1 MYSNKKKEV
10 KKFVVGGFLLPAIAQ
25 GALGLG
31 QALFGGDQRRKAKDR
46 IEELRKSAPQITIP
60 TAIRKLADEPI
71 AEEFMEAQELG
82 GQRRTATAI
91 DALGRGGSRSLAL
104 LPQVL
109 ENERIG
115 EQQRAGQ
122 YEQARKGALSDLGA
136 AQERVRDLKVGQYQN
151 EMDAARQSLEAGQTN
166 IFGGLGQIGRG
177 VAYLD
182 KDYISTLLG
191 LSPNDEVMQKSGGN
205 SSSGDAM
212 RGVLEADQFQ
222 IDHITGLPRTF
233 EKGGKLNDRQQYIEK
248 ARSMRSGARKNPDGT
263 ESTVKMA
270 WTEADGK
277 FIAYPTLFQKENGE
291 WYELSDDENWEAF
304 EEAKRRGETFVFNSK
319 EEAEDFAG
327 GSWKQQQP
335 LPAKPRPFKD
345 GGMMK
350 PPMKTK
356 GEFDHNTNKKALI
369 DEETGEKEAELS
381 GDEVVFNKDDHEQIE
396 MLIKEGKADELLKFM
411 KATFAKF
418 DKDAEKELQD

>member
-109 ENERIG
+109 ESERIG

-177 VAYLD
+177 AAYLD
-182 KDYISTLLG
+182 KDYISNLLG
-191 LSPNDEVMQKSGGN
+191 LSP
-205 SSSGDAM
+205 
-212 RGVLEADQFQ
+212 
-222 IDHITGLPRTF
+222 
-233 EKGGKLNDRQQYIEK
+233 
-248 ARSMRSGARKNPDGT
+248 
-263 ESTVKMA
+263 
-270 WTEADGK
+270 
-277 FIAYPTLFQKENGE
+277 
-291 WYELSDDENWEAF
+291 DDELMTRE
-304 EEAKRRGETFVFNSK
+304 K
-319 EEAEDFAG
+319 EEIIN
-327 GSWKQQQP
+327 

-345 GGMMK
+345 GGVMK

-356 GEFDHNTNKKALI
+356 GEFDHDTNKKALI

-418 DKDAEKELQD
+418 KEDAENEAEEEEEYEDD

>member
-10 KKFVVGGFLLPAIAQ
+10 KKFVAGGFLLPAIAQ

-31 QALFGGDQRRKAKDR
+31 QAIFGGDQRRKAKDR
-46 IEELRKSAPQITIP
+46 IEELRKNAPQITIP

-104 LPQVL
+104 LPKVL
-109 ENERIG
+109 EGERIG

-151 EMDAARQSLEAGQTN
+151 EMDAARQSKEAGQTN

-177 VAYLD
+177 AAYLD
-182 KDYISTLLG
+182 KDYISNLLG
-191 LSPNDEVMQKSGGN
+191 LSPDDEVMQKSGGYTP
-205 SSSGDAM
+205 SGDTM
-212 RGVLEADQFQ
+212 GGVREADQFQ
-222 IDHITGLPRTF
+222 IDPITGLPRTF
-233 EKGGKLNDRQQYIEK
+233 EK
-248 ARSMRSGARKNPDGT
+248 
-263 ESTVKMA
+263 
-270 WTEADGK
+270 
-277 FIAYPTLFQKENGE
+277 
-291 WYELSDDENWEAF
+291 
-304 EEAKRRGETFVFNSK
+304 
-319 EEAEDFAG
+319 
-327 GSWKQQQP
+327 
-335 LPAKPRPFKD
+335 

-356 GEFDHNTNKKALI
+356 GEFDHDTNKKALV

-418 DKDAEKELQD
+418 KEDAENEAEEEEEYEDD